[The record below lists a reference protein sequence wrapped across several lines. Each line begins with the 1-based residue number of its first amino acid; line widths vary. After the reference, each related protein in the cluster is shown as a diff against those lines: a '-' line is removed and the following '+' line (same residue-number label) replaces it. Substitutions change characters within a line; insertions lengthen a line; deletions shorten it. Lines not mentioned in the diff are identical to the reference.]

1 MAEPQLASSASL
13 LSASTVLLDVVPQ
26 VVLLLS

>member
-13 LSASTVLLDVVPQ
+13 LSASTVLLDVPQ

>member
-1 MAEPQLASSASL
+1 MAEEPQLAFSASL
-13 LSASTVLLDVVPQ
+13 LSASTVLLDVPQ